1 MLKRITESY
10 TTATIDEINEEGDYA
25 IPTADERENPGVP
38 WEDVVKKRDLQNAFQ
53 GDFKCNLCPK
63 KILRTKADLAEHLQ
77 SKKHKKNL
85 AKFFK
90 KNKEKLKRQMTKIK
104 KQVERRY
111 LFTMPKFQKL
121 VRLGIHYKLLS

>member
-63 KILRTKADLAEHLQ
+63 KVLRTKLFAKDFQLKNCLLKSYGSRRKERNELFQ
-77 SKKHKKNL
+77 IQVNKK
-85 AKFFK
+85 FDWV
-90 KNKEKLKRQMTKIK
+90 KLGTI
-104 KQVERRY
+104 
-111 LFTMPKFQKL
+111 F
-121 VRLGIHYKLLS
+121 